1 MNQEEI
7 TREFSNAGWELDS
20 GFYKHLI
27 IGYTDSLSILAYRS
41 AWESQ
46 DEEKEEEGPGFQLC
60 DHENDLGYWV
70 REIPTPQQA
79 AQLLSQYGEPLN
91 EEVFSFSH

>member
-7 TREFSNAGWELDS
+7 TRKFSNAGWELDS

-27 IGYTDSLSILAYRS
+27 IGYTDCLSILAYPS

-46 DEEKEEEGPGFQLC
+46 DEEEEEDPKFQLC
-60 DHENDLGYWV
+60 DHENDLSYWV
-70 REIPTPQQA
+70 REIPTPHQA

-91 EEVFSFSH
+91 EEVFSFYH

>member
-7 TREFSNAGWELDS
+7 TRKFSNAGWELDS

-46 DEEKEEEGPGFQLC
+46 DEEEDPEFQLC
-60 DHENDLGYWV
+60 DHENDLSYWV
-70 REIPTPQQA
+70 REIPTPHQA

>member
-1 MNQEEI
+1 MNQEAI
-7 TREFSNAGWELDS
+7 NRGFASAGWKLDS

-41 AWESQ
+41 AWES
-46 DEEKEEEGPGFQLC
+46 EGEDPEFQLC
-60 DHENDLGYWV
+60 DHENDLTYWV

-79 AQLLSQYGEPLN
+79 AQLLAHYGEPLN
-91 EEVFSFSH
+91 EEVFPSPH